1 MSALQRCLL
10 VSKYIVDKLKSKKKE
25 WKNEYHFNIFVARK
39 ILLPLLGGKCVVN
52 NDHKSV
58 LKQCKTLWREDMPTR
73 QTQLEGIGNGF
84 WRCSLRRTRS
94 NSYPRRTWRGPCSC
108 SSSIYTRGE
117 KKKEGEEINK
127 EKEGSKKRTKQG
139 EEKNKNKA
147 DDNSGGKVTF
157 EGRKVQIGSRCPWT
171 ITVPH

>member
-58 LKQCKTLWREDMPTR
+58 LKQCKTL
-73 QTQLEGIGNGF
+73 
-84 WRCSLRRTRS
+84 
-94 NSYPRRTWRGPCSC
+94 
-108 SSSIYTRGE
+108 
-117 KKKEGEEINK
+117 
-127 EKEGSKKRTKQG
+127 
-139 EEKNKNKA
+139 
-147 DDNSGGKVTF
+147 
-157 EGRKVQIGSRCPWT
+157 
-171 ITVPH
+171 